1 MATYRLLTAIQ
12 AVLIFLCGFSLTD
25 FGVTLALQNEE
36 PETDGL
42 FLNNFLFDEEDGLP
56 SSADFLADNDYWGYY
71 QFWGLLMIAVGVIQ
85 IIKAAM
91 FWDRVRM

>member
-12 AVLIFLCGFSLTD
+12 AILIFLCGFSLAD
-25 FGVTLALQNEE
+25 LGVTLAQQADD

-42 FLNNFLFDEEDGLP
+42 FLNKFLFDEEDGLP
-56 SSADFLADNDYWGYY
+56 NSADFLADNDYWGYY
-71 QFWGLLMIAVGVIQ
+71 QFWGLLMIAVGIVQ

-91 FWDRVRM
+91 FWDRVKM